1 MNEDLG
7 DGRSGLLRTTP
18 ATRSM
23 ALREPAAIARG
34 HRTYLDPNPRLVSAR
49 STVWERPTR
58 KGHRA
63 FIGKQE
69 WR

>member
-23 ALREPAAIARG
+23 ALREPAAIAGPSRSFIELT
-34 HRTYLDPNPRLVSAR
+34 RNIELAEQAPRR
-49 STVWERPTR
+49 FEPTV
-58 KGHRA
+58 KGA
-63 FIGKQE
+63 NDVVI
-69 WR
+69 